1 MHPMSASAPSA
12 ELPSLPHLALDL
24 DQGLLHVAIDRA
36 DKRNAINDTVIESL
50 NTLFSRPPEGVRV
63 AVLSGLGDHFS
74 AGLDLAEHGLREPL
88 EVMRHSQYWH
98 ATFHQMEFGG
108 LPIVAALH
116 GAVIGGGLELAMT
129 AHVRVADPST
139 FYQLPEGRRGIF
151 VGGGASVRVARVI
164 GADRTREMMLTGRRY
179 DADDGQRL
187 GLSHHLVEPGTALD
201 RARALA
207 HEIAGNAPASNYMM
221 LNALARIEN
230 MPMTEGLFTESLA
243 TALTQTSDDARE
255 GMRAF
260 LDKRDRRFDE

>member
-1 MHPMSASAPSA
+1 MADA
-12 ELPSLPHLALDL
+12 LPTLPHLALEL
-24 DQGLLHVAIDRA
+24 DDGLLRVSIDRA
-36 DKRNAINDTVIESL
+36 DKRNAINDPLIESL
-50 NTLFSRPPEGVRV
+50 NALFHAPPEGTRV
-63 AVLSGLGDHFS
+63 VVLCGRGEHFS
-74 AGLDLAEHGLREPL
+74 AGLDLAEHREREPL

-98 ATFHQMEFGG
+98 ATFQQMEFGG

-179 DADDGQRL
+179 SAEEGQRL
-187 GLSHHLVEPGTALD
+187 GLSHHLVEPGTAQQKACEL
-201 RARALA
+201 ARLVAA
-207 HEIAGNAPASNYMM
+207 NAPASNYMM
-221 LNALARIEN
+221 LNALARIDN

-243 TALTQTSDDARE
+243 AALTQTSAHARE

-260 LDKRDRRFDE
+260 LEKRDAAFDGD